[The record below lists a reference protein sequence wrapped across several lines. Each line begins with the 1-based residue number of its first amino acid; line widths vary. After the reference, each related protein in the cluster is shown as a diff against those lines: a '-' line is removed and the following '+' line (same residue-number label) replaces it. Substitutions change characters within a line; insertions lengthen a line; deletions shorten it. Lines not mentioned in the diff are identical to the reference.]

1 MTSAEKL
8 DQRMQELWRKYRSAC
23 LARLEVV
30 ECALE
35 ALNRGVLTDQLRI
48 QAAHEAHKLAG
59 SLGTFGMRTGS
70 AAALEIESFFSS
82 YDSSV
87 QKGTTEINDLVDR
100 LKQEIG
106 GR

>member
-1 MTSAEKL
+1 MTSAEQLEQK
-8 DQRMQELWRKYRSAC
+8 MQELWRRYRSAS

-30 ECALE
+30 ERAVE
-35 ALNRGVLTDQLRI
+35 ALNKGVLTDQLRI

-70 AAALEIESFFSS
+70 TAALEIESFFSS

-87 QKGTTEINDLVDR
+87 QKGTTEINDRVDR
-100 LKQEIG
+100 LKQEIE